1 MTLAAAAGAPAI
13 SSAATANGAV
23 GAALSY
29 QAAAS
34 GTVTAWSASNLPAG
48 SDIDPVTGLISGKP
62 AVDGVFNAILSA
74 RNATGLSLPFTL
86 RLTITPSATTSTV
99 TSATAASVSTA
110 GSFTYQIAAGNS
122 PVSYNA
128 DGLPAGLA
136 LNATTGVISGS
147 VRIPGA
153 YVISVSANNAAGT
166 GPVTTFTL
174 TVAGA
179 DVTPATTVS
188 NISARAAVG
197 TGAKVLISG
206 FMISGTDPKAVLI
219 RAVGTTLAN
228 FGLSGLLADPVLEL
242 FRADN
247 SSLSVN
253 DNWGSAGDSGAIA
266 ATAARVGAFILPVGS
281 TDAVISITLPPGSYT
296 AQVRGAAAGT
306 GVGLVEVYDAGTGT
320 ENSKLTNISARGDV
334 GTGGNILIAGFVIR
348 GTQPKTVLIRGVG
361 PALSAYGV
369 TGVLADPRLQLFS
382 GTTLLQENDDAT
394 DPTLAAAAR
403 QVGAFALPAGGK
415 DSAIL
420 VTLQPGAYTAQ
431 VSGVGGTSGVALV
444 EVYDVP

>member
-1 MTLAAAAGAPAI
+1 M
-13 SSAATANGAV
+13 
-23 GAALSY
+23 
-29 QAAAS
+29 
-34 GTVTAWSASNLPAG
+34 
-48 SDIDPVTGLISGKP
+48 
-62 AVDGVFNAILSA
+62 
-74 RNATGLSLPFTL
+74 
-86 RLTITPSATTSTV
+86 
-99 TSATAASVSTA
+99 
-110 GSFTYQIAAGNS
+110 
-122 PVSYNA
+122 SYNA
-128 DGLPAGLA
+128 DGLPAGLT
-136 LNATTGVISGS
+136 LNATTGVISGT
-147 VRIPGA
+147 VRVPGA
-153 YVISVSANNAAGT
+153 YAISVSANNAAGT

-219 RAVGTTLAN
+219 RAVGTTLATY
-228 FGLSGLLADPVLEL
+228 GLNGLLVDPVLEL

-281 TDAVISITLPPGSYT
+281 TDSVISITLPPGSYT

-420 VTLQPGAYTAQ
+420 VTLQPGADTAQ
-431 VSGVGGTSGVALV
+431 VSGVGATSGVALV